1 MKSLLLNILLLCGI
15 TTLAKEYHV
24 IYFTS
29 DNQNLEYDATL
40 KIKPVNGDT
49 VNIVLRDVNNVEIV
63 NVNGV
68 LFSDDI
74 KLINNADVSGGYLY
88 KHFGKLRGNIFM
100 NVGDE
105 RMLFIIIRE
114 R

>member
-1 MKSLLLNILLLCGI
+1 MKTLLLNILLLCGI

-24 IYFTS
+24 IYFNS
-29 DNQNLEYDATL
+29 DNQNLEYSATL

-49 VNIVLRDVNNVEIV
+49 VNVVLRDANDLEIL
-63 NVNGV
+63 NINGV

-88 KHFGKLRGNIFM
+88 KHFGELRGNIFM
-100 NVGDE
+100 NVGDK

-114 R
+114 I

>member
-1 MKSLLLNILLLCGI
+1 MKTLLLNILLLCGI
-15 TTLAKEYHV
+15 TTLAKDYHV

-29 DNQNLEYDATL
+29 DNQNLEYDATIN
-40 KIKPVNGDT
+40 IKPVNGDT
-49 VNIVLRDVNNVEIV
+49 VNIVLRDVNNLEIV

-100 NVGDE
+100 NVGDK